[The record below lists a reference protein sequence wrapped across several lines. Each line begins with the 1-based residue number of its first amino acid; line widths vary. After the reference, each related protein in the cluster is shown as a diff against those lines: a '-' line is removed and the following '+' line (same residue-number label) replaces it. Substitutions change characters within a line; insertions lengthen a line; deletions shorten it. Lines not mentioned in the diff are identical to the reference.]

1 MKKKSLIE
9 YAVTFA
15 VFFTGQLF
23 LLMAKTPFCTAF
35 AAVITLSTTLT
46 LLITKRYIPAAV
58 FALMCL
64 IPDLTVAAPG
74 QHFAFYIFAAAS
86 VLLSFGSVIL
96 ANKTELGLLLSD
108 LAGVAT
114 FYVPFYLCV
123 KHIMPKL
130 TDAEAA
136 ANLMSL
142 CGIPLMIGVM
152 ISAVVTFFAVPAANV
167 ITRDGF

>member
-1 MKKKSLIE
+1 MKKKTLIE

-23 LLMAKTPFCTAF
+23 LLLAGTPFCVAC
-35 AAVITLSTTLT
+35 AAIITLSTSLT

-58 FALMCL
+58 FTLMCL
-64 IPDLTVAAPG
+64 VPDLIITAPG
-74 QHFAFYIFAAAS
+74 LHFAFYIFAAAS
-86 VLLSFGSVIL
+86 VLLSFGAVIL
-96 ANKTELGLLLSD
+96 CNRIELGLLLTD
-108 LAGVAT
+108 LAGVAV

-123 KHIMPKL
+123 KHIMPNL
-130 TDAEAA
+130 ADADTFSH
-136 ANLMSL
+136 LMSL
-142 CGIPLMIGVM
+142 CGIPLLIGVM